1 MSKLEDCSDSRISVA
16 VDLYSGH
23 AAPGIEAAWR
33 VQLRAKHPVG
43 ESPTETKDSSFVAWE
58 ASWRESKA
66 TEPSDI
72 RLEGAM
78 QNTRLQHNVNVDV
91 ASLLSKIRWLS
102 CSCLSESNKSR
113 IETSPKRRLSPA
125 GYQRR
130 HGVKDGVSTGEA
142 LDVRQGNLVEEM
154 TAITVSGK
162 CRRRH
167 QGGGSGRN
175 TVDGRALKRVRREG
189 PGPVSVPYVKA
200 RQG

>member
-1 MSKLEDCSDSRISVA
+1 MRGRHGVSSQGQNIQSV
-16 VDLYSGH
+16 
-23 AAPGIEAAWR
+23 R
-33 VQLRAKHPVG
+33 VRPKP
-43 ESPTETKDSSFVAWE
+43 KDSSFVAWE

-66 TEPSDI
+66 TEPSD
-72 RLEGAM
+72 RWLEGAM

-102 CSCLSESNKSR
+102 WSCLSESNKSR

-154 TAITVSGK
+154 TAITASGK

-167 QGGGSGRN
+167 QGGGSGRT

-189 PGPVSVPYVKA
+189 PGPVSVPSVKA

>member
-1 MSKLEDCSDSRISVA
+1 MSSQGQDIQSV
-16 VDLYSGH
+16 
-23 AAPGIEAAWR
+23 R
-33 VQLRAKHPVG
+33 VRPKPR
-43 ESPTETKDSSFVAWE
+43 DSSFVAWE

-72 RLEGAM
+72 WLEGAM
-78 QNTRLQHNVNVDV
+78 QTQVATYVNVDV

-102 CSCLSESNKSR
+102 WSCLSESNKSR
-113 IETSPKRRLSPA
+113 IETSPMRRLSLA

-154 TAITVSGK
+154 TAITASGK

-175 TVDGRALKRVRREG
+175 TVDGRALKRVWREG
-189 PGPVSVPYVKA
+189 PGPVSVPYVKT

>member
-1 MSKLEDCSDSRISVA
+1 M
-16 VDLYSGH
+16 
-23 AAPGIEAAWR
+23 R
-33 VQLRAKHPVG
+33 VRPKP
-43 ESPTETKDSSFVAWE
+43 KDSSFVAWE

-72 RLEGAM
+72 WLEGAM
-78 QNTRLQHNVNVDV
+78 QNTRSQHNVNVHV
-91 ASLLSKIRWLS
+91 ASLLTKIRWLRWS
-102 CSCLSESNKSR
+102 RLNESNKSR

-130 HGVKDGVSTGEA
+130 HGVKDGASTGEA
-142 LDVRQGNLVEEM
+142 LDVRQGKLAEEM

-175 TVDGRALKRVRREG
+175 TVDGRAVKRVRREG
-189 PGPVSVPYVKA
+189 PGPVSVPYIKA

>member
-1 MSKLEDCSDSRISVA
+1 
-16 VDLYSGH
+16 
-23 AAPGIEAAWR
+23 
-33 VQLRAKHPVG
+33 
-43 ESPTETKDSSFVAWE
+43 
-58 ASWRESKA
+58 
-66 TEPSDI
+66 
-72 RLEGAM
+72 M
-78 QNTRLQHNVNVDV
+78 QNTRLQHNVNVHV
-91 ASLLSKIRWLS
+91 ASLLIKIRWLRWS
-102 CSCLSESNKSR
+102 RYSESNKSR
-113 IETSPKRRLSPA
+113 IETSPIRRLSPA

-142 LDVRQGNLVEEM
+142 LDVRQGKLVEEM
-154 TAITVSGK
+154 TAITASGK

>member
-1 MSKLEDCSDSRISVA
+1 V
-16 VDLYSGH
+16 VSGVQ
-23 AAPGIEAAWR
+23 AAWR

-72 RLEGAM
+72 WLEGAM
-78 QNTRLQHNVNVDV
+78 QNTRSQHNVNVHV
-91 ASLLSKIRWLS
+91 ASLLIKVRWLRWS
-102 CSCLSESNKSR
+102 CHSESNKSR

-142 LDVRQGNLVEEM
+142 LDVRQGKLAEEM

-167 QGGGSGRN
+167 QGVGSGHNVRQEKLME
-175 TVDGRALKRVRREG
+175 TSGCESRPAKVVADRLVSSLAGGAVTYGLKR
-189 PGPVSVPYVKA
+189 
-200 RQG
+200 RQRSCEDWD